1 MKRILTLSFIIFS
14 PFITLQSWALPSC
27 PSNQNAYKDN
37 CFGIYSWGDGEKYI
51 GEWKDNKFHGQGTY
65 TFKNG
70 NLYVGDFKEGKRDG
84 IGIFTYENGN
94 KYVGEF
100 KNGTMDGQG
109 TFTYPNGDKRVG
121 VWRDGKPV
129 N

>member
-1 MKRILTLSFIIFS
+1 MKTLNLFLLFFFISSINS
-14 PFITLQSWALPSC
+14 YSLPKC
-27 PSNQNAYKDN
+27 EGGDPLKWNN
-37 CFGIYSWGDGEKYI
+37 CL
-51 GEWKDNKFHGQGTY
+51 GTF
-65 TFKNG
+65 TFQTG
-70 NLYVGDFKEGKRDG
+70 L
-84 IGIFTYENGN
+84 

>member
-1 MKRILTLSFIIFS
+1 MKKLIL
-14 PFITLQSWALPSC
+14 ITALLAS
-27 PSNQNAYKDN
+27 SS
-37 CFGIYSWGDGEKYI
+37 SWGACI
-51 GEWKDNKFHGQGTY
+51 S
-65 TFKNG
+65 G
-70 NLYVGDFKEGKRDG
+70 NCANG
-84 IGIFTYENGN
+84 IGTTTWADGN

-121 VWRDGKPV
+121 VWRDGKPI

>member
-65 TFKNG
+65 TYASGSKYIG
-70 NLYVGDFKEGKRDG
+70 EFKEGKKHGQG
-84 IGIFTYENGN
+84 IYYYLANN
-94 KYVGEF
+94 EF
-100 KNGTMDGQG
+100 K
-109 TFTYPNGDKRVG
+109 GDIYEGEWK
-121 VWRDGKPV
+121 DGKIYGYGTYTYAS
-129 N
+129 

>member
-1 MKRILTLSFIIFS
+1 MSVIK
-14 PFITLQSWALPSC
+14 
-27 PSNQNAYKDN
+27 K
-37 CFGIYSWGDGEKYI
+37 K
-51 GEWKDNKFHGQGTY
+51 
-65 TFKNG
+65 
-70 NLYVGDFKEGKRDG
+70 GKRDG

-121 VWRDGKPV
+121 VWRDGKPI

>member
-1 MKRILTLSFIIFS
+1 M
-14 PFITLQSWALPSC
+14 
-27 PSNQNAYKDN
+27 
-37 CFGIYSWGDGEKYI
+37 
-51 GEWKDNKFHGQGTY
+51 
-65 TFKNG
+65 
-70 NLYVGDFKEGKRDG
+70 
-84 IGIFTYENGN
+84 FTYENGN

-121 VWRDGKPV
+121 VWRDGQPI